1 MFLWY
6 FFNQIDELFFLGT
19 FIRKFIFIMQGPN
32 IKRLYYSTV
41 EISKMVNVRPYLIRK
56 WESKFTF
63 LNSVKKQSGR
73 KLFKPDV
80 LEIVGKI
87 KQLKESGY
95 TNEKINEIM
104 INDDTSVKEVAF
116 KPTQNDVVK
125 PLLQEI
131 YRELKSILEILDNN
145 TF

>member
-1 MFLWY
+1 
-6 FFNQIDELFFLGT
+6 
-19 FIRKFIFIMQGPN
+19 MQGPN

-73 KLFKPDV
+73 KLFKPDD
-80 LEIVGKI
+80 LEIVKKI
-87 KQLKESGY
+87 KRLKEIGY

-104 INDDTSVKEVAF
+104 NQDETSVKEVTF
-116 KPTQNDVVK
+116 QPTQNHVVK

-131 YRELKSILEILDNN
+131 YRELKSILRILNNN